1 VDKSKKINQTIVI
14 DVILK
19 SFGEDKKL
27 NCTNCGKPIR
37 DHDAPTAHEC
47 LELTSLE
54 ILSQTVS
61 PVQEITKEVSVP
73 NV

>member
-1 VDKSKKINQTIVI
+1 MKINQTIVI
-14 DVILK
+14 LVILQ

-27 NCTNCGKPIR
+27 NCQNCGKPIR
-37 DHDAPTAHEC
+37 DHDATTAHEC

-61 PVQEITKEVSVP
+61 PVQEIAKEVSVP
-73 NV
+73 NI